1 MLRKAVLT
9 LGAMCALSSIFGPQ
23 SYAASGDIVLTAA
36 NAVDLHGHW
45 SRATEA
51 SAAGQLMLTSTDT
64 GWQNTVGPV
73 PAPQHYVEFTFNP
86 LPNTAYR
93 LWLRMR
99 ARNGSK
105 YNDSVF
111 VQFSNAYDKT
121 RAVYRIGTAEGL
133 TLNRQAC
140 ATCALN
146 QWGWYDSAYWLK
158 QITTLTFT
166 AGSQTLRVQTRE
178 DGVDIDQIV
187 LSPVSYRQLAPGATD
202 FDSTIVTGNIIPAS
216 TPLGGAPI
224 LLPAAIAADAFDDG
238 GASVGYHDSTVGN
251 TGGGRSTNVD
261 LIALPKGGYAV
272 TAIDAGEWL
281 NYTVSV
287 PFAGQYIVETDVAAT
302 STGATFHIDA
312 NGAALTGLQAIPNT
326 GHAMQF
332 ATVSTPV
339 TLASGVQTLKIVFD
353 TKAAS
358 SSLSAIRIVRP
369 RSTYLAQALAIPGLI
384 GAEQFDN
391 GGQGLSWFDSTPG
404 NAGGALRTTD
414 VDIFGSANSH
424 FIADTVG
431 GEWLEYTVN
440 VAQSGPF
447 LARFEVAA
455 STETAAVSV
464 KVGNASSG
472 TVTVPNT
479 GSQTTW
485 TTVAVPMQLE
495 AGTQVLRLGIDAGGA
510 SVRSVRFDPA
520 PTFTT
525 LTVPAGGSLQAAI
538 NAAKPG
544 DVILLE
550 PGATYVGNFTL
561 PAKTG
566 DDFIT
571 IRSAAP
577 DALLP
582 AQDVRM
588 TPAYSALLPKL
599 RSPNGQPALATQPY
613 AHHYRVQFVEFL
625 ANANGAGNIVS
636 LGDGSSAQNTLAVV
650 PHHLVFDRVYIHG
663 HVTAGQK
670 RGIALNSAET
680 TIINSYI
687 SEIKAIGMDSQA
699 IGGWN
704 GPGPY
709 QISNNYLEAAGENV
723 MFGGADPA
731 IPNLVPSDIT
741 FTRNHLFKP
750 LTWRGTSW
758 TVKNLFE
765 LKSAQRVLI
774 DGNVME
780 NNWLAAQTG
789 YAVLLKSVNQDGT
802 APHSVVQDVTFTN
815 NIIRHVSSA
824 INILGRDTRYPAVV
838 ANNIV
843 IRNNLFEDISAA
855 KYGGSGRFLQING
868 GVDIT
873 IDHNTVIA
881 DGSTVVAADG
891 TPTERFTFTNNVM
904 PHNLYGIKG
913 TGTAVGNGTITKYF
927 PNGLFVGGIYIGAKA
942 SLYPV
947 GNFYPATIDAVGFV
961 DFIAADYRVS
971 SVCIYQGGASDG
983 ADPGVDFDVLQSVF
997 AVAQ

>member
-9 LGAMCALSSIFGPQ
+9 FGAMCALASIYGSH
-23 SYAASGDIVLTAA
+23 SYAAGGDIVLTAA

-45 SRATEA
+45 SRAGDA
-51 SAAGQLMLTSTDT
+51 SAAGQAMLTSTDT
-64 GWQNTVGPV
+64 GWQNTAGPAA
-73 PAPQHYVEFTFNP
+73 APQHYVDFTFTP
-86 LPNTAYR
+86 QPNTAYR
-93 LWLRMR
+93 IWLRMR

-121 RAVYRIGTAEGL
+121 RAVYRIGTTEGL

-140 ATCALN
+140 ASCALN

-187 LSPVSYRQLAPGATD
+187 LSPVAYRLVAPGLAD
-202 FDSTIVTGNIIPAS
+202 FDNTMVSGNIIPTS
-216 TPLGGAPI
+216 TPWGGTP
-224 LLPAAIAADAFDDG
+224 LVLPAAIAVDAFDNG
-238 GASVGYHDSTVGN
+238 GPGVGYHDSTLNNSGS
-251 TGGGRSTNVD
+251 GRSTDVD
-261 LIALPKGGYAV
+261 LMPLPQGGYAV
-272 TAIDAGEWL
+272 TGIDAGEWL

-287 PFAGQYIVETDVAAT
+287 PFAGQYVIETDVAAT
-302 STGATFHIDA
+302 AAGATFHIDT
-312 NGAALTGLQAIPNT
+312 NGTALTGVQAIPNT
-326 GHAMQF
+326 GDVNQF
-332 ATVSTPV
+332 VTVSTPV
-339 TLASGVQTLKIVFD
+339 ALSSGVQTLKVIFD

-358 SSLSAIRIVRP
+358 SSLGAIRIVRP
-369 RSTYLAQALAIPGLI
+369 RSTYLTQSLAIPGLI

-404 NAGGALRTTD
+404 NAGGALRSTD
-414 VDIFGSANSH
+414 VDIFATGNAY
-424 FIADTVG
+424 FVADTVS

-440 VAQSGPF
+440 VAKPGPY
-447 LARFEVAA
+447 LARFDVAA
-455 STETAAVSV
+455 SVDAAAVSV
-464 KVGNASSG
+464 KVGNSSSG
-472 TVTVPNT
+472 SVMVPNT
-479 GSQTTW
+479 GSPTAW
-485 TTVAVPMQLE
+485 TTVTVTMQLE
-495 AGTQVLRLGIDAGGA
+495 AGTQVMRLAIDAGGA
-510 SVRSVRFDPA
+510 SVASVRFDPA

-525 LTVPAGGSLQAAI
+525 FNVPAGGSLQAAI

-561 PAKTG
+561 PAKEG
-566 DDFIT
+566 DEYIT

-582 AQDVRM
+582 PEDVRI
-588 TPAYSALLPKL
+588 TPAFSALLPKL

-613 AHHYRVQFVEFL
+613 AHHYRVQFVEFM

-670 RGIALNSAET
+670 RGIALNSGDT

-687 SEIKAIGMDSQA
+687 SEIKAVGMDSQA

-709 QISNNYLEAAGENV
+709 LISNNYLEAAGENV

-750 LTWRGTSW
+750 LSWRGTSW

-774 DGNVME
+774 DGNLME

-815 NIIRHVSSA
+815 NVVRHVSSA
-824 INILGRDTRYPAVV
+824 INILGRDTRYPALV

-843 IRNNLFEDISAA
+843 IRNNLFDDVSAA

-873 IDHNTVIA
+873 LEHNTVIA
-881 DGSTVVAADG
+881 DGATMVAADG
-891 TPTERFTFTNNVM
+891 VPTERFTFSNNVM

-913 TGTAVGNGTITKYF
+913 TGTAIGNGTISKYF
-927 PNGLFVGGIYIGAKA
+927 PNGLFIGGIYIGAKA

-947 GNFYPATIDAVGFV
+947 GNFFPATIDAVGFV
-961 DFIAADYRVS
+961 DFVAGDYRLS
-971 SVCIYQGGASDG
+971 AQCIYLGAASDG
-983 ADPGVDFDVLQSVF
+983 TDPGADFDKLQSVF